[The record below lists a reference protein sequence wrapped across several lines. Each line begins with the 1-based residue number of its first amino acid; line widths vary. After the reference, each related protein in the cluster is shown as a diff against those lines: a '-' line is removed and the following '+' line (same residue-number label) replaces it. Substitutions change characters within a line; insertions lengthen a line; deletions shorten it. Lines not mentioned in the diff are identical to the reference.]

1 MATPVNDKIDWYLEN
16 PLIRRDRRLDR
27 AASPWVRSFACN
39 DPADSPVAVLIVC
52 RGPIRLEA
60 LDVFEEMGI
69 TRVGVLLS
77 EKDSIVYQQARAP
90 ELRRVSP
97 DRVHRIRDYTGA
109 TTAERHDRIA
119 DIIAI
124 CKTHGYGYVFA
135 GYGFMAESAEFV
147 SALEEAGLCFMGPC
161 SHTQRAAGSKDEAK
175 RTALAQGVSV
185 TPGVNDV
192 TARALAAKAPTR
204 EALAALATSL
214 SLDVSPL
221 PADWDEALE
230 AVLQASYRA
239 RVDAVTLD
247 EVGAAAAREVARMF
261 VENPGARVRVKA
273 IGGGG
278 GKGQRIV
285 AGIDRDGDPATARA
299 RAEAAAAVVSE
310 KVREALHEVKAGGV
324 GDNKNVLVEL
334 NIETTRHNEIQ
345 MIGNGRWCVTL
356 GGRDCS
362 LQMHEQK
369 LLEVS
374 VTQEGLA
381 RAVERAR
388 AAGRHTEAEAL
399 SQDLATL
406 CRMEEEAERFGRAVG
421 LDSASTFECI
431 VDGPRHYFMEVNTRI
446 QVEHRVSELCYALRF
461 TNPDDARDFFEV
473 HSVVECMALLA
484 RHGERLPKPT
494 RVLREGAAVEAR
506 LNATNRALRPHAGA
520 LVIGWSDPI
529 EGEVRDDQGICLKH
543 PDTGL
548 FVRYRLA
555 GAYDSNI
562 ALLVTTGDDREA
574 SYARL
579 SEVLRRTRLR
589 GYDLETNLEFHHGL
603 VSWFV
608 ARNVW
613 ARPTTRF
620 VVPYLSLVGLLKEE
634 ADRIDVAGLWTELA
648 KRAEKRFEAVTDD
661 ARRKAAVAATREVF
675 ALKETLVRR
684 PVEALFED
692 PHRLSAWLSQHMRSV
707 EVRDGRVV
715 WHRNPVEVLAD
726 TYHLFDMDW
735 RRDMPAAQVIWDHD
749 NEILTRALG
758 FYRALEARLG
768 ARAWSDVTAALSS
781 VTAPA
786 GFDDATW
793 AKARSAHEGY
803 QNGVELLG
811 VAAAVGARVGF
822 FEMRIEDDLTVT
834 IPERLHDPALA
845 KRMARVL
852 VPPPA
857 TRADE
862 IVAEVGGMFYA
873 QEAPERPAFVKV
885 GDHFEKDQPLY
896 ILEVMKMFN
905 RVLAPF
911 AGRIDAVLVEGVGTI
926 VQKGQPLFKVTPAER
941 HVDVDAVSLAKARKA
956 TVAEYLRA
964 L

>member
-1 MATPVNDKIDWYLEN
+1 M
-16 PLIRRDRRLDR
+16 
-27 AASPWVRSFACN
+27 
-39 DPADSPVAVLIVC
+39 
-52 RGPIRLEA
+52 
-60 LDVFEEMGI
+60 
-69 TRVGVLLS
+69 
-77 EKDSIVYQQARAP
+77 
-90 ELRRVSP
+90 
-97 DRVHRIRDYTGA
+97 
-109 TTAERHDRIA
+109 
-119 DIIAI
+119 
-124 CKTHGYGYVFA
+124 
-135 GYGFMAESAEFV
+135 
-147 SALEEAGLCFMGPC
+147 
-161 SHTQRAAGSKDEAK
+161 
-175 RTALAQGVSV
+175 
-185 TPGVNDV
+185 
-192 TARALAAKAPTR
+192 
-204 EALAALATSL
+204 
-214 SLDVSPL
+214 
-221 PADWDEALE
+221 
-230 AVLQASYRA
+230 
-239 RVDAVTLD
+239 
-247 EVGAAAAREVARMF
+247 
-261 VENPGARVRVKA
+261 
-273 IGGGG
+273 
-278 GKGQRIV
+278 
-285 AGIDRDGDPATARA
+285 
-299 RAEAAAAVVSE
+299 
-310 KVREALHEVKAGGV
+310 KAGGV

-388 AAGRHTEAEAL
+388 AAGRLTEAEAL

-473 HSVVECMALLA
+473 HAVVECMALLA
-484 RHGERLPKPT
+484 RHGERLPRPT

-634 ADRIDVAGLWTELA
+634 ADRIDVAGLWAELA
-648 KRAEKRFEAVTDD
+648 KRAEKRFEAVADD

-758 FYRALEARLG
+758 FYRTLEARLG
-768 ARAWSDVTAALSS
+768 ARAWSDVTAALAS

-803 QNGVELLG
+803 QSGVELLG